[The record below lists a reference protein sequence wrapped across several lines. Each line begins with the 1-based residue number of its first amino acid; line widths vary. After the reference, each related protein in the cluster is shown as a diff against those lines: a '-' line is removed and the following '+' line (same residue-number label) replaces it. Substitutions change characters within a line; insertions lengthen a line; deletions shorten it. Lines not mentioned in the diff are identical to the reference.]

1 MGYRTLLLALLAC
14 AACAAPTAGR
24 FESDF
29 ARTQDRVWLGPEY
42 WANPL
47 QDWQVSGSRLECVG
61 SGGDRNV
68 ALLTHE
74 LAERAG
80 SFHCGVTFGR
90 TSDASGAKGDGWVG
104 FRIGARGDFADYR
117 DSAVR
122 GRGMPVGF
130 ALDGRLF
137 IGDTDAAIDIGPLG
151 PDGLRLDLQAEPHG
165 EGGILTLSLFGSDD
179 VELGRVMRDV
189 HADWLT
195 GLVVLVCSRAP
206 AIDELDLSLARPSKL
221 ASPGHGRGGDVRFWF
236 TDWTVKGDKV
246 DVFPERAWGPI
257 LFAQHTLHRNMLS
270 LTAQLAPVGGGTVE
284 LQVPESG
291 GWRTVE
297 SAPVEAL
304 SRTANFR
311 IPEWNDARDT
321 RYRLLHEWA
330 GGDGTFEGTIRRD
343 PKGEDEVVVAAFTGN
358 TDFGFPHQDI
368 VDHVS
373 HFEPDFLVYTGDQL
387 YEGTGGYGVQRRPLE
402 KAALD
407 YLHHWYLFG
416 WEYRELLR
424 DTPSICLP
432 DDHDV
437 YHGNIW
443 GQGGKKTDGEG
454 AKGQDTG
461 GYKMPAQ
468 WVNMVQRTQ
477 TSHHPPAH
485 DPTPVEQGI
494 GVYYG
499 QLNYGGISFAVIED
513 RKWKSAPGPLLPGA
527 EIWNG
532 WAKNASYDATQEGDA
547 LGAVLLGQRQLA
559 FLEQWAGDWSDDA
572 WMKVV
577 LSQTIFA
584 NVATLP
590 EAEISDANTPRLR
603 VSAPGEYPE
612 REKHVADHDSNGW
625 PQTGRNKAV
634 RAMRKG
640 FAFHIA
646 GDQHL
651 GSTIQ
656 YGVDEWNDS
665 SFAFCVP
672 SVANVWPR
680 RWFPPQPGANRDG
693 DTPRY
698 GGEFLDGFGNKM
710 TVHAV
715 SNPTANGIEPTW
727 INERAPGYGIAVFE
741 RETRRIR
748 CANWPRW
755 VDPSAPDAAPY
766 PGWPI
771 VVEQEANYG
780 RRAFGYLP
788 TLEIQGAED
797 PVVTVIDDATG
808 QLVYALRIQGRTF
821 RPKVFADGTYSV
833 RVEGGVKRTFH
844 GLTPLPADR
853 QRVLQVD
860 LSHHD

>member
-1 MGYRTLLLALLAC
+1 MKYRTLLSALLAC
-14 AACAAPTAGR
+14 AACATPQGGH
-24 FESDF
+24 FDSDF
-29 ARTQDRVWLGPEY
+29 ARAPDRVWLGPEY

-47 QDWQVSGSRLECVG
+47 QDWQVTDARIECVG

-80 SFHCGVTFGR
+80 AFQCSVMVGR
-90 TSDASGAKGDGWVG
+90 SSENSGKKGEGWVG
-104 FRIGARGDFADYR
+104 FRIGSRGDFADYR

-122 GRGMPVGF
+122 GRGLPVGF

-137 IGDTDAAIDIGPLG
+137 VGDMDLAVDPALLG
-151 PDGLRLDLQAEPHG
+151 VEGLRLDLRCDPIP
-165 EGGILTLSLFGSDD
+165 EGGLLTLRLMDAAGA
-179 VELGRVMRDV
+179 ELGTVVRNV
-189 HADWLT
+189 HADWLQ
-195 GLVVLVCSRAP
+195 GLIVLVCSRAP
-206 AIDELDLSLARPSKL
+206 AIDDPDPAAPRPAKL

-236 TDWTVKGDKV
+236 ADWSVSGDKL

-257 LFAQHTLHRNMLS
+257 LFAQHTLHRNILS
-270 LTAQLAPVGGGTVE
+270 LTAQLTPIGAVSVRLE
-284 LQVPESG
+284 VPESG

-297 SAPVEAL
+297 TVPVDPL
-304 SRTANFR
+304 SRSATFR
-311 IPEWNDARDT
+311 IPEWNDERDT
-321 RYRLLHEWA
+321 PYRLACDWS
-330 GGDGTFEGTIRRD
+330 GGEATFEGTIRRN
-343 PKGEDEVVVAAFTGN
+343 PKDAAEVVVAAFTGN
-358 TDFGFPHQDI
+358 NDFGFPHQDI
-368 VDHVS
+368 VDNVS

-387 YEGTGGYGVQRRPLE
+387 YEGTGGYGVQRRPLA

-424 DTPSICLP
+424 DTPSVCLP

-443 GQGGKKTDGEG
+443 GQGGKKAVGQG

-461 GYKMPAQ
+461 GYKMPAE
-468 WVNMVQRTQ
+468 WVNLVQRTQ

-499 QLNYGGISFAVIED
+499 PLNYGGISFAVIED
-513 RKWKSAPGPLLPGA
+513 RKWKSAPGPLIPQA

-532 WAKNASYDATQEGDA
+532 WAKSASYDAITDGDA
-547 LGAVLLGQRQLA
+547 PAAVLLGERQLD
-559 FLEQWAGDWSDDA
+559 FLEEWSADWSEDA

-590 EAEISDANTPRLR
+590 EAEVSDANTPRLR

-612 REKHVADHDSNGW
+612 GEKHVADHDSNGW
-625 PQTGRNKAV
+625 PQTGRDAAV
-634 RAMRKG
+634 RAIRKG

-656 YGVDEWNDS
+656 YGLDEWNDS
-665 SFAFCVP
+665 SFALCVP

-680 RWFPPQPGANRDG
+680 RWFPPQPGAGRKVG
-693 DTPRY
+693 DPRY
-698 GGEFLDGFGNKM
+698 NGEFLDGFGNKM

-715 SNPTANGIEPTW
+715 SNPTANEIEPTW
-727 INERAPGYGIAVFE
+727 INHRAPGYGIVVFE
-741 RETRRIR
+741 RATRRIT

-755 VDPSAPDAAPY
+755 VDASAPGAEPY

-771 VVEQEANYG
+771 VIEQQANYA
-780 RRAFGYLP
+780 RTPFGYLP
-788 TLEIQGAED
+788 TLDIHGAD
-797 PVVTVIDDATG
+797 SPVVRVSDDATG
-808 QLVYALRIQGRTF
+808 ELLYALRIPGRTF
-821 RPKVFADGTYSV
+821 RPKVFAEGSYTVSI
-833 RVEGGVKRTFH
+833 EGGKNRTFR
-844 GLTPLPADR
+844 GLTPLPGDR
-853 QRVLQVD
+853 QRVLQVILD
-860 LSHHD
+860 